1 MMLGLTI
8 QGIESASPATH
19 FLKEPSMQQV
29 FEVQGMTCGHCER
42 AVTNAIQ
49 GVDAQAQV
57 KIDRAAKRVEVQ
69 SDAKREELSAA
80 IAEEGYQVA

>member
-1 MMLGLTI
+1 
-8 QGIESASPATH
+8 
-19 FLKEPSMQQV
+19 MQQT

-57 KIDRAAKRVEVQ
+57 KIDRAANRVEVET
-69 SDAKREELSAA
+69 SASREAVAAA
-80 IAEEGYQVA
+80 IAEEGYKVA